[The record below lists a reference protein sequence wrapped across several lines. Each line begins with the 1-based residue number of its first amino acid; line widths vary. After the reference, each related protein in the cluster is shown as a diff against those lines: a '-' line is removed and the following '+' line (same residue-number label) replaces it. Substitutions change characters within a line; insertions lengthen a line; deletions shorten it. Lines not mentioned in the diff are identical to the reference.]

1 MTPFAY
7 AKPADIE
14 QALGLAGPESRY
26 IAGGTNLLDLMKE
39 TLPGPGAS
47 STSPASRCATSAGRP
62 PAACWSEP
70 WSATPNWPGIPPW
83 RRTIPC

>member
-39 TLPGPGAS
+39 NVA
-47 STSPASRCATSAGRP
+47 RCSGQP
-62 PAACWSEP
+62 
-70 WSATPNWPGIPPW
+70 IPDSGLSFS
-83 RRTIPC
+83 

>member
-39 TLPGPGAS
+39 
-47 STSPASRCATSAGRP
+47 
-62 PAACWSEP
+62 
-70 WSATPNWPGIPPW
+70 NV
-83 RRTIPC
+83 

>member
-39 TLPGPGAS
+39 NVA
-47 STSPASRCATSAGRP
+47 RCSGQP
-62 PAACWSEP
+62 IPDSGLSFS
-70 WSATPNWPGIPPW
+70 SAT
-83 RRTIPC
+83 